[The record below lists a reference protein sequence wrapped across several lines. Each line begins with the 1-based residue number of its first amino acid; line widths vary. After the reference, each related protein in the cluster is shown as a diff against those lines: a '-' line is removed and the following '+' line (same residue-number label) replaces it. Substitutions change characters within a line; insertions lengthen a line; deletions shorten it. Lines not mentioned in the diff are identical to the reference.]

1 MANRSKALFNTEQ
14 FIIHQYLLP
23 FKHERQ
29 YLHCI
34 KMSPKFALYCN
45 VANVV
50 LISIWTSDNLF
61 RQEYLICMQG
71 GQRHVLWLPPF
82 TSSAN
87 AVSQH
92 WREYFF
98 AKDNVQILKQM
109 EDLLNSQ
116 LDILMYFI
124 IISLLDGNML
134 FKSDKETAC
143 VYQGGLT
150 PQPACRPPDFLSH
163 SFPEAHQYT
172 RIVKENVFFFFR
184 QTQLGEILPKQSWEN
199 VWPVPQLFHTSKAL
213 WRKLPL
219 IGTWLRQYFIFSSF
233 SSLSVPSNL
242 PPLLLKQLTLARKR
256 VSGFRGALHL
266 HKIKPNQM

>member
-1 MANRSKALFNTEQ
+1 MT
-14 FIIHQYLLP
+14 
-23 FKHERQ
+23 
-29 YLHCI
+29 
-34 KMSPKFALYCN
+34 PKFALYCN

-71 GQRHVLWLPPF
+71 GRRHVLWLPPF

-87 AVSQH
+87 AVSQR

-124 IISLLDGNML
+124 IISLLDGNMF
-134 FKSDKETAC
+134 FKSDKETCLHLSGWFNSTAC
-143 VYQGGLT
+143 LQT
-150 PQPACRPPDFLSH
+150 PRLSH
-163 SFPEAHQYT
+163 SFQGAHQYT
-172 RIVKENVFFFFR
+172 GTVEENLFFPPDPTWRDPSQAELGKCLACASALPHAKGPVKEVAPDGNMVEGIFYFFFF
-184 QTQLGEILPKQSWEN
+184 LFSPCSPQS
-199 VWPVPQLFHTSKAL
+199 S
-213 WRKLPL
+213 
-219 IGTWLRQYFIFSSF
+219 
-233 SSLSVPSNL
+233 
-242 PPLLLKQLTLARKR
+242 PLLPKQLTLARKR

-266 HKIKPNQM
+266 HIIKTNVITFVRGEAPSHSGEESEGGEK